1 RYGAGPGRALLGG
14 GGFGQAEG
22 TVTWGGSGVVKSVT
36 AYDVPRLLVG
46 SLGTLGVIVGATLR
60 LHPVPIATG
69 SWIGSFEAP
78 AGADGFLAEL
88 LASSLEPERLVLQ
101 NAAARRRCG
110 RAGPGIAV
118 LLSIGSAPEAVEG
131 QGAALAAMAGPH
143 GGAFDALPASAVSA
157 RPPPPAA
164 PALASPVACTLCGEV
179 RRIVQWLGRAEALA
193 ARAGLEL
200 SAVGQ
205 AGNGVLHLA
214 LGGPLPSGETITE
227 GLLVPLRQ
235 ELAGEG
241 GGVTV

>member
-101 NAAARRRCG
+101 TAAARRRCG

-118 LLSIGSAPEAVEG
+118 LLSIGSAPEAVES
-131 QGAALAAMAGPH
+131 QGAALAAMAGRH
-143 GGAFDALPASAVSA
+143 GGAFDALPASAWSEL
-157 RPPPPAA
+157 A
-164 PALASPVACTLCGEV
+164 PALDSPVVLTLCGEV

-214 LGGPLPSGETITE
+214 LGGPLPSGETIAE
-227 GLLVPLRQ
+227 G
-235 ELAGEG
+235 
-241 GGVTV
+241 